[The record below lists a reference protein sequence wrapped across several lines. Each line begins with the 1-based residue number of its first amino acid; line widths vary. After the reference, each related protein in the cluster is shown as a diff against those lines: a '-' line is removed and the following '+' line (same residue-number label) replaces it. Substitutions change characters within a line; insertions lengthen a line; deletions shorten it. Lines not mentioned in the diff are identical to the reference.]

1 MRAVRSRGLA
11 LSLGIILLYYVM
23 LSAAETLGA
32 QGRAPIVLALWT
44 PNIVMGLLGLAL
56 FRRAARERPWAIE
69 PRLANLVEALRER
82 ALRLRTANP

>member
-1 MRAVRSRGLA
+1 
-11 LSLGIILLYYVM
+11 M

-69 PRLANLVEALRER
+69 PRLANLIEALRER